1 MTHTV
6 HSMFVDIHVQGKEG
20 SGCSLGDSMIVCQS
34 LSLVQTGSAPT
45 VSETATNSDQRS
57 AADETEPMRISLDF
71 AKTDDDGNEASMQE
85 ELNSD
90 FDSLVITGS
99 QPAPTSSS

>member
-1 MTHTV
+1 
-6 HSMFVDIHVQGKEG
+6 
-20 SGCSLGDSMIVCQS
+20 
-34 LSLVQTGSAPT
+34 
-45 VSETATNSDQRS
+45 
-57 AADETEPMRISLDF
+57 MRISLDF

-99 QPAPTSSS
+99 QPAPTYSS